1 MGETNRALQDM
12 LAEASVPSVWSALA
26 RWVEARRDAP
36 EAQLAQDCRQLVTHL
51 GQLDWQPVPPD
62 KLSRSRSLT
71 VEMHRQLMLLQ
82 TDLRFLSVTRQEQK
96 RSQLLAQVG
105 DRLDHINGYCQM
117 AQQYFSGNSGISSDL
132 SDLSGPIQ

>member
-1 MGETNRALQDM
+1 MGETNRALQDV
-12 LAEASVPSVWSALA
+12 LAEASVPSVWSALV

-105 DRLDHINGYCQM
+105 DRLDGVSQYCEMGQEYINGENLE
-117 AQQYFSGNSGISSDL
+117 FSESSE
-132 SDLSGPIQ
+132 PVE